1 MGHSHDA
8 HAGHE
13 HELLLLTEAKRYHHF
28 VTLALWLAI
37 ITAFEVVLIYLP
49 VSDSVVL
56 GTLVTLSV
64 FKFFAVIAWFMHIIY
79 DKKLLIYLF
88 MAGLSIAFA
97 TVVALLFLF
106 ESERIDTKWFAP

>member
-8 HAGHE
+8 HAGHD

-28 VTLALWLAI
+28 VTLALWLAV
-37 ITAFEVVLIYLP
+37 ITAIEVVLIYLP
-49 VSDSVVL
+49 FSDGAIL
-56 GTLVTLSV
+56 GTLITLSV
-64 FKFFAVIAWFMHIIY
+64 VKFFAVIAWFMHIIY

-88 MAGLSIAFA
+88 MSGLSIAFA

-106 ESERIDTKWFAP
+106 ESAHVDTKWFAS

>member
-13 HELLLLTEAKRYHHF
+13 HEMLLLTEARRYHHF
-28 VTLALWLAI
+28 VTLALWLAV

-49 VSDSVVL
+49 MSETAVL
-56 GTLVTLSV
+56 WTLITLSV

-88 MAGLSIAFA
+88 MCGLSIAFA
-97 TVVALLFLF
+97 TVVALLFIF
-106 ESERIDTKWFAP
+106 EPDRIDTKWFAQ